1 MNPRNQDRADAPP
14 DASPNRITSPEVKAR
29 LDSLTVLRFIAA
41 AWVLTLHLNSRA
53 PLPVPPLWHRLFG
66 NGAYAMTVF
75 FVLSGTV
82 LAYGYHWLR
91 PRAEDVIAFYQSRF
105 ARIYASYAAL
115 HLVVLVFLFP
125 TNPADMV
132 PAIYTNVLSA
142 LGLQAWFPHSASG
155 AGAANGSTWSI
166 SAEFFFYAL
175 FPALLPA
182 LAYLKGRMGTLRLG
196 AYLAA
201 LSGLIGF
208 ADVFYPNGFTFYLM
222 PAARLPEFMLGVV
235 LGLALVEHPTGQKGN
250 TLMLVAAALAAVGVA
265 LNPVRDYGWWIRA
278 NFVAVPV
285 FAWLIFELARWDQ
298 RRTAASWATARP
310 LVYLGECSYALFLFQ
325 ILPLIFIDSAV
336 GRAWL
341 NRNWPGGNETLWAA
355 VALLSLAGAVAMHE
369 LIEKPARRAL
379 LRHWRPAQSTG
390 TVN

>member
-1 MNPRNQDRADAPP
+1 MNPRNQESGHALP
-14 DASPNRITSPEVKAR
+14 DDTRVTPPEVRAR
-29 LDSLTVLRFIAA
+29 LDSLTVLRFVAA
-41 AWVLTLHLNSRA
+41 AWVLSLHLNSRA

-115 HLVVLVFLFP
+115 HLTAFVFLFP
-125 TNPADMV
+125 SNPADIV
-132 PAIYTNVLSA
+132 PALYTNVLSA
-142 LGLQAWFPHSASG
+142 LGLQAWFPQSDSG

-182 LAYLKGRMGTLRLG
+182 MAYLRRRMGTLRLG

-235 LGLALVEHPTGQKGN
+235 LGLALVERRTGPKGN
-250 TLMLVAAALAAVGVA
+250 TLTLGLAGLAAVGVA

-325 ILPLIFIDSAV
+325 ILPLIFMDSAV
-336 GRAWL
+336 GHTWL
-341 NRNWPGGNETLWAA
+341 NRNRTGGNETLWAA
-355 VALLSLAGAVAMHE
+355 VAILSLAGAIGMHE
-369 LIEKPARRAL
+369 LIEKPVRRAL
-379 LRHWRPAQSTG
+379 LRHWQPTRSTG
-390 TVN
+390 AVN